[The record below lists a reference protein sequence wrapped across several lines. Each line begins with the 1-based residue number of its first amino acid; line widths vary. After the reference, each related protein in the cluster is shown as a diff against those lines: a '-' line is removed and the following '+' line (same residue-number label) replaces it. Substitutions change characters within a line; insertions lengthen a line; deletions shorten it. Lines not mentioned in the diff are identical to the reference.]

1 MSKVYK
7 CKIRATGETVYL
19 RKINMNNAI
28 MCKRSSGGHYHKA
41 GTIPAGEEMFFD
53 GGRKIYLT
61 HQIEILEECTNQ
73 SLQQQTPGQKQH

>member
-7 CKIRATGETVYL
+7 CKIKSTGETVFL
-19 RKINMNNAI
+19 RKINMKHAI
-28 MCKRSSGGHYHKA
+28 MCKRSSDGHYHQA

-53 GGRKIYLT
+53 GGRKIYLS

-73 SLQQQTPGQKQH
+73 SLQPQTPGAKQV